1 MQDSNILSIDLDEE
15 EEEESFVGDL
25 DSYTDTM
32 SDFEDK

>member
-1 MQDSNILSIDLDEE
+1 MRGNYRLSVKLYEE
-15 EEEESFVGDL
+15 NEKEHFLEDL